1 LHGVDTTSES
11 LYHSRIF
18 LSTSGIN
25 YVPTIGKQWEDVKIL
40 QDSIFSNQTITITK
54 ASLKFLKA
62 EKSTIAALL
71 QCAVGWSGS
80 DLDTLLREV
89 KHLRT
94 STKF

>member
-1 LHGVDTTSES
+1 M
-11 LYHSRIF
+11 
-18 LSTSGIN
+18 
-25 YVPTIGKQWEDVKIL
+25 GKQWEDVKIL
-40 QDSIFSNQTITITK
+40 PESIFTNPTITITN
-54 ASLKFLKA
+54 ASFKFLKP

-80 DLDTLLREV
+80 DLDSLLREV